1 MTRSRFTFAGPLAS
15 APMLIAALLA
25 GCASAP
31 STAPTPP
38 APPEVPA
45 ALRPAAGETL
55 FLEAL
60 ATGVQIYECTTK
72 PDDAATYVWIFR
84 SPEASLAD
92 AAGKR
97 LGKHYAGPTWE
108 SLDGSTVVG
117 EVKGRDPGP
126 DPQAIP
132 WLLLTAKS
140 TTGTGVFAQ
149 TKSIQRVQTAGGAA
163 PSQPCSVANATQ
175 LARVPYTAKYYF
187 YR

>member
-117 EVKGRDPGP
+117 EVKARDPGP

-132 WLLLTAKS
+132 WLLLTAKL

-149 TKSIQRVQTAGGAA
+149 TKPQRATMVTHSHDDFGTRPLFDAVA
-163 PSQPCSVANATQ
+163 PVLLGLERKAEF
-175 LARVPYTAKYYF
+175 VF
-187 YR
+187 

>member
-1 MTRSRFTFAGPLAS
+1 MTHPSFTLAS
-15 APMLIAALLA
+15 APMAVAALLV
-25 GCASAP
+25 GCASGPA
-31 STAPTPP
+31 TPLV
-38 APPEVPA
+38 APEVPA
-45 ALRPAAGETL
+45 ALRPATGETL

-60 ATGVQIYECTTK
+60 ATGVQIYECAPK
-72 PDDAATYVWIFR
+72 PDDASTYVWIFK

-92 AAGKR
+92 ASGKP

-117 EVKGRDPGP
+117 EVKARDPGP
-126 DPQAIP
+126 DKQAIP
-132 WLLLTAKS
+132 WLLLSAKS

-149 TKSIQRVQTAGGAA
+149 TKSIQRVQTVAGVA
-163 PSQPCSVANATQ
+163 PSQPCSVANAAQ